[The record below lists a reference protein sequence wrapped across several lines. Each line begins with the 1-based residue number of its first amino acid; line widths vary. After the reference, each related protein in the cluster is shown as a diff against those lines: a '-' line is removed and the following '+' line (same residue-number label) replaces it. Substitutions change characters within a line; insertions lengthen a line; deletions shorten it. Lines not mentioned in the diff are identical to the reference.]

1 MFTIL
6 EYRWIRETEQGFLEV
21 YRDKGYDKLERNMDR
36 REKLVYIKRNQLYI
50 NRNPLTLLGVGE
62 EVGRR
67 EILS

>member
-1 MFTIL
+1 M
-6 EYRWIRETEQGFLEV
+6 EV

-36 REKLVYIKRNQLYI
+36 REKLVYIKRNQLHI